1 MAKKTAVKKVVKK
14 PEITSGPVPSF
25 ETRITNLENRIDR
38 IVTAIG
44 QSKSVK
50 GM

>member
-1 MAKKTAVKKVVKK
+1 MAKKTAVKKVVVAPKSV
-14 PEITSGPVPSF
+14 EDRLNDALMLII
-25 ETRITNLENRIDR
+25 ELDQRIDR

-50 GM
+50 GL